1 MEFARRVLLAAAAC
15 GALCAQS
22 FEVASVKPSKEPDF
36 RGMSMQYMPGGRLAI
51 HNYPLLLAISQAYD
65 IPPQSPR
72 LRGGP
77 QWIWSERYDI
87 EAKADPSTVP
97 PGLPDAARRK
107 RMRKMLQALLADRF
121 HLAVHT
127 ETKEDAVYA
136 LVIGKSG
143 PKLQKSAIAEQE
155 CDEKCHV
162 INGGQGR
169 GIHARAIDMADL
181 ARALE
186 NFADRPVV
194 ERTGIQ
200 GLYDVDTTAWMPMR
214 GKPPAS
220 GSKAEDGSD
229 ADTMPTMFT
238 VVERLGLKLESQRAP
253 TEIVVIDRVER
264 PAEN

>member
-1 MEFARRVLLAAAAC
+1 MDLARRALLAAAFGC
-15 GALCAQS
+15 ALYAQS
-22 FEVASVKPSKEPDF
+22 FEVASVKPSKEQDF

-51 HNYPLLLAISQAYD
+51 HNYPVLLVISQAYN

-77 QWIWSERYDI
+77 QWIWVERYDI
-87 EAKADPSTVP
+87 EAKADPSVAP
-97 PGLPDAARRK
+97 PGLPDATRRE

-127 ETKEDAVYA
+127 ETKEDAVYL
-136 LVIGKSG
+136 LVTGKNG
-143 PKLQKSAIAEQE
+143 PKLQRSAIADKD

-162 INGGQGR
+162 LNGGQGR
-169 GIHARAIDMADL
+169 GIHGRAIDMADL
-181 ARALE
+181 ASMLE
-186 NFADRPVV
+186 NFADRPVLD
-194 ERTGIQ
+194 RTGID

-214 GKPPAS
+214 GKPLPS
-220 GSKAEDGSD
+220 GAKAEDGSD

-238 VVERLGLKLESQRAP
+238 VVARLGLKLEPQRAP
-253 TEIVVIDRVER
+253 VEIVVIDRVER